1 MLTNFTKTNSQ
12 NMDKKIIIG
21 LLVITGIVIGF
32 HFYNKGTSLVK
43 KDYNDKRMAS
53 KQEGLDFYKEITK
66 EGQWSYSSEGI
77 NKFAQLY
84 SESVSKGNHNRM
96 MDAMRKSKDKRSESD
111 TKFIDDNFN
120 SVVAKLTSSNE

>member
-1 MLTNFTKTNSQ
+1 
-12 NMDKKIIIG
+12 
-21 LLVITGIVIGF
+21 
-32 HFYNKGTSLVK
+32 
-43 KDYNDKRMAS
+43 MAS
-53 KQEGLDFYKEITK
+53 KQEVLDFYKEITK

-96 MDAMRKSKDKRSESD
+96 MDAMRKSRDKRSESD